1 MSEERSEAEPDP
13 RILAEL
19 SALADGT
26 LRLERAAEL
35 HERIA
40 ASPELGARYKRER
53 QAVLALQSLRADR
66 VPASLR
72 FAIESHRDAARRQPA
87 RPQRARLL
95 YGGALTAAAAV
106 IAALLILLLPGGSPG
121 APTVSQAAALPL
133 RGPTLAAPQPVHGQ
147 PVKLAQD
154 VQDVYFPNW
163 SRWFGWR
170 ATGRR
175 IDRLGGH
182 LAVTVF
188 YERGGRHI
196 AYTILTSPPLSWPGS
211 QMLRLDG
218 IELQRFVT
226 HGRLV
231 VTWRR
236 SGHTCLLSGSGV
248 TTGELGRLASW
259 KVSRLDA

>member
-1 MSEERSEAEPDP
+1 MSEERSQAEPDP

-19 SALADGT
+19 SALADG
-26 LRLERAAEL
+26 RLDPRRAAEAREL
-35 HERIA
+35 IA
-40 ASPELGARYKRER
+40 GSRELGARYERER
-53 QAVLALQSLRADR
+53 RAVLALQRLSAERA
-66 VPASLR
+66 PASLR
-72 FAIESHRDAARRQPA
+72 FAVEAHRDAVRRRQARRPGG
-87 RPQRARLL
+87 RLL
-95 YGGALTAAAAV
+95 YGGALTATAAV

-121 APTVSQAAALPL
+121 APTVSQAAALAL
-133 RGPTLAAPQPVHGQ
+133 RGSALPPPQPVRDR

-163 SRWFGWR
+163 SRWSGWR

-175 IDRLGGH
+175 VDHLGDK

-188 YERGGRHI
+188 YARGGGHI
-196 AYTILTSPPLSWPGS
+196 AYTILSSPPLAWPRS

-218 IELQRFVT
+218 IELERFEA

-236 SGHTCLLSGSGV
+236 SGHTCVLSGSGV
-248 TTGELGRLASW
+248 TTAELARLAGW
-259 KVSRLDA
+259 KAPGLDA